1 MKSREYE
8 NGSISVYLGPW
19 HSLSKVLNC
28 PCPDGKARVAVITGE
43 ADTFF
48 SRPARVKAMGKTVT
62 GYVTTTAEYKGEK
75 EGLKFV
81 PNKYGKNYSVFSD
94 FD

>member
-1 MKSREYE
+1 MKSHEYD
-8 NGSISVYLGPW
+8 NGSISVYRGPW
-19 HSLSKVLNC
+19 HVLHKVLNC

-48 SRPARVKAMGKTVT
+48 SVPARVKAKGKTVT
-62 GYVTTTAEYKGEK
+62 GFVTTTAEYNGEA

-81 PNKYGKNYSVFSD
+81 PNKYGKNYSVFA
-94 FD
+94 